1 MIIVSLHTS
10 VHIIRIKIVSSLRS
24 NSVHMYTFLTL
35 TLTLTLTLNTQS
47 GQLYAGDACS
57 RLADVMSIGNDG
69 WLSIATHADSES
81 LRGD

>member
-24 NSVHMYTFLTL
+24 NSVHMYTFL